1 MSRYREKARVERQKV
16 KGRARRKAF
25 YCLVIAAYCL
35 GFSAA
40 CRMDMQDQPRYEA
53 YEPSKFFKDGMSSR
67 PLVAGTVPR
76 GYLRE
81 DTQLYTG
88 KKTAGGA
95 SSAAAGRSSSSS
107 NATGTTSSASTASPA
122 QPGTQSGTGTQ
133 SGAGSGAQGAAPG
146 SNLFPDD
153 VDTFP
158 FPVTKEVLD
167 RGQERYQ
174 IYCSICHGAT
184 GAGDGMV
191 VRRGYKQP
199 PSYYTETLRN
209 APVGHFFDVMTNG
222 WGSMPAYA
230 QQIPVQDRWA
240 IAAYIRALQS
250 SQLLVAPDTSV
261 QVRPG
266 TEGGGQR

>member
-1 MSRYREKARVERQKV
+1 MSRHKEKRRERGDG
-16 KGRARRKAF
+16 GRRAF
-25 YCLVIAAYCL
+25 YCLLVAAYCL
-35 GFSAA
+35 TFSAA

-53 YEPSKFFKDGMSSR
+53 YEASKFFKDGMASR
-67 PLVAGTVPR
+67 PLVEGTVPR
-76 GYLRE
+76 GYLRA

-88 KKTAGGA
+88 KK
-95 SSAAAGRSSSSS
+95 AAAGRSSSSS
-107 NATGTTSSASTASPA
+107 SGGGATATTGSASTASSTQTGA
-122 QPGTQSGTGTQ
+122 QTGAQTATQPG
-133 SGAGSGAQGAAPG
+133 GASTAAQGATSG

-158 FPVTKEVLD
+158 FPVTKEVVD

-174 IYCSICHGAT
+174 IFCSICHGAT
-184 GAGDGMV
+184 GAGDGMI

-199 PSYYTETLRN
+199 PSYHTETLKN

-240 IAAYIRALQS
+240 IVAYIRALQLS
-250 SQLLVAPDTSV
+250 HPATEPDTSV
-261 QVRPG
+261 QVRPR